1 MTGNAII
8 YIRKDG
14 RFAARCDG
22 THDTGHFIAED
33 SGRFTVY
40 EYDGGHTLCRNVTR
54 EEAEACIAHDWR
66 HP

>member
-1 MTGNAII
+1 MTTEPRATI

-22 THDTGHFIAED
+22 THDTG
-33 SGRFTVY
+33 Y
-40 EYDGGHTLCRNVTR
+40 EYNGGPTLCRNVTR
-54 EEAEACIAHDWR
+54 DEAEACIAHDWR